1 MAFHDDDPGSPTPNR
16 NGSSMKP
23 ELDDLIWRGLRPE
36 WRGVLSFDGMQR
48 LDGVWT
54 STRRSWRA

>member
-16 NGSSMKP
+16 NSSSTRMKP
-23 ELDDLIWRGLRPE
+23 EVDDLIWRGLRPE

-54 STRRSWRA
+54 STTRRA